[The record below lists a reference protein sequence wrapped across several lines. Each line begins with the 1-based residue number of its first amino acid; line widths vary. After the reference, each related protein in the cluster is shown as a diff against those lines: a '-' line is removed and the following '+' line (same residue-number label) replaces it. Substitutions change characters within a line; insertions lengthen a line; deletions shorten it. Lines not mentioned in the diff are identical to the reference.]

1 MQCDNDPPLLVQDP
15 GGQRSI
21 VDQGNFAAGN
31 RILWGAAFSL
41 AIFKI
46 IKVRVSN
53 ILIQY
58 YNVITFLI
66 SHLNVQI
73 GIATKYF
80 GPIILSISSM
90 LQDVFLFLITFC
102 VIMVAFGCGV
112 SFIFNMA
119 SGLSGTIVQTDT
131 SGLLEP
137 VECMFH
143 KIQIRAEFKLY
154 SHLCSNTST
163 LN

>member
-1 MQCDNDPPLLVQDP
+1 MNHPYLFRTPAAREASSTRATLPPAT
-15 GGQRSI
+15 GFS
-21 VDQGNFAAGN
+21 
-31 RILWGAAFSL
+31 GAPPSPSPSSRLSRYGF
-41 AIFKI
+41 
-46 IKVRVSN
+46 
-53 ILIQY
+53 LIQY
-58 YNVITFLI
+58 YKVITFLI

-119 SGLSGTIVQTDT
+119 SGQSVCWGDCT
-131 SGLLEP
+131 
-137 VECMFH
+137 
-143 KIQIRAEFKLY
+143 KITNEH
-154 SHLCSNTST
+154 S
-163 LN
+163 